1 MPPRSS
7 PGIPPSLENQ
17 KCFPR
22 MRCGQQGLHLNC
34 PERGG
39 GHLVSPP
46 LLVTCPQVPLDGAD
60 SPAEPLRLV
69 PKGSRSWGPRELPAS
84 STGGPGPRCPASHPL
99 RDPAVRPAHPLLA
112 LPPAWHGGAATRR
125 VPRPWHPLNCCS
137 TAPGLP
143 RPAEIGLCC
152 GAQSPRRQQQQSIT
166 NTADTQSIDPPDPP
180 DPPIPVQS
188 PEPPAHTPV
197 PRPSVGVGETPSP
210 LSWPRALSWGDMVG
224 DSSM

>member
-1 MPPRSS
+1 MLPKDALRTAGVTSKLSRARRGAPCVPTPAGDLS
-7 PGIPPSLENQ
+7 PSATRWSRQPGGAAAPCP
-17 KCFPR
+17 
-22 MRCGQQGLHLNC
+22 QGL
-34 PERGG
+34 PELG
-39 GHLVSPP
+39 
-46 LLVTCPQVPLDGAD
+46 T
-60 SPAEPLRLV
+60 
-69 PKGSRSWGPRELPAS
+69 
-84 STGGPGPRCPASHPL
+84 PGTARFQHRRAGT
-99 RDPAVRPAHPLLA
+99 AVRPAHPLLA

-125 VPRPWHPLNCCS
+125 VPRAWHPLNCCS